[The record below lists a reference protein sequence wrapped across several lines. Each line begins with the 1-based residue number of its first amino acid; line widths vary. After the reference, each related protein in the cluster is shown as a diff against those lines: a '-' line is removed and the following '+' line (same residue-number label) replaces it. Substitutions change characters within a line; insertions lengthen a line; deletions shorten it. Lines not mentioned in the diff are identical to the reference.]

1 MEGDVDSLASIT
13 TGILCGKYGT
23 HSLPS
28 YMLESIESPEYIIR
42 IANSFE
48 QFLIKRQKD

>member
-23 HSLPS
+23 RSLPS
-28 YMLESIESPEYIIR
+28 YMLESIESPEYIIE
-42 IANSFE
+42 IAKSLE
-48 QFLIKRQKD
+48 HFLEKREKD